1 MTDTS
6 SFEQGTRDEGFIH
19 RTYMH
24 TSKDEICNRAGIRM
38 HDTAASTAARPIQA
52 HF

>member
-1 MTDTS
+1 MHPIDLTPSTT
-6 SFEQGTRDEGFIH
+6 GTYELIH
-19 RTYMH
+19 RNEEPTG
-24 TSKDEICNRAGIRM
+24 KNEFCNRAGIRM